1 MTSLSERRNNN
12 DDANSHQ
19 HVNNDNPNEHT
30 GHETLLHT
38 VRMNSLLDKEM
49 MNTNNN
55 NFNNKDDDGGG
66 GEDKSDCNYENNNQQ
81 STLFFDT
88 TANLSPSSM
97 EVTFSDPQKYDHS
110 SFSKRQSTIGR
121 TIVTNSRHNN
131 INDSPL
137 LHADDNTNYCCD
149 DDEEVEEEEFRDD
162 YIRSGTHFRSLL
174 DQAFHK
180 VANNFSNYD
189 RLDKIN
195 ENEESSNVIRGG
207 GGGGGDS
214 SLEVFQNGIHENQHF
229 RHNKLGKRLLAQDV
243 DESNCSSRPLR
254 RQKVSSEIDDEID
267 SGSNRLTAQLARQK
281 MTEVLSLKRVSFIYF
296 FNGNF

>member
-12 DDANSHQ
+12 DGLDLLESNIHTNTKSHYR
-19 HVNNDNPNEHT
+19 VNNNSKEIA
-30 GHETLLHT
+30 GSETLLDN

-49 MNTNNN
+49 NTNSS
-55 NFNNKDDDGGG
+55 NKDR
-66 GEDKSDCNYENNNQQ
+66 EKSDRNYENNEQ
-81 STLFFDT
+81 STFDT

-121 TIVTNSRHNN
+121 TIVTNSSHN

-137 LHADDNTNYCCD
+137 HTDDNTNDGD
-149 DDEEVEEEEFRDD
+149 DVEEEFRDD

-180 VANNFSNYD
+180 VANNISNYD

-195 ENEESSNVIRGG
+195 EESDVR
-207 GGGGGDS
+207 GDS
-214 SLEVFQNGIHENQHF
+214 SLEVFQNGVHENQHF
-229 RHNKLGKRLLAQDV
+229 RRKKLGKRLLAQDA
-243 DESNCSSRPLR
+243 DESNCRPLR
-254 RQKVSSEIDDEID
+254 RQKVSSESDDEID

-281 MTEVLSLKRVSFIYF
+281 MTEVLSLKRVSFLLLII
-296 FNGNF
+296 FNKYLCIQFYLKATQLNNFIQIRR